1 MVHRERERFRIAV
14 RGKHYRHTIR
24 QWWLRS
30 CTYLNAVT
38 TLLHHCSIKLLPL
51 RLSGGGGASED
62 APEMAQLLTS
72 RTVNV
77 DTAEVRHCADNNG
90 FVVVVVVVVVLWG
103 VVVEIEDD
111 EDGYTSRSQEA
122 MKREEEEKEKERWKG
137 RVLIPARRRSSLL
150 HAPLG

>member
-1 MVHRERERFRIAV
+1 MRA
-14 RGKHYRHTIR
+14 
-24 QWWLRS
+24 
-30 CTYLNAVT
+30 
-38 TLLHHCSIKLLPL
+38 
-51 RLSGGGGASED
+51 GARYGIQTD
-62 APEMAQLLTS
+62 APPQDITRAPTCPSL
-72 RTVNV
+72 N
-77 DTAEVRHCADNNG
+77 NNG
-90 FVVVVVVVVVLWG
+90 FVVVVVVVVVVLWG